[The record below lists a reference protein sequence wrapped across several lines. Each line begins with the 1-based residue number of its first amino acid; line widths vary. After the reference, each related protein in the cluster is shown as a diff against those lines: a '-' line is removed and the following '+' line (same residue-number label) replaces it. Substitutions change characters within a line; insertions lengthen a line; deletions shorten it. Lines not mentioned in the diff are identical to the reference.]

1 VDIVSLSPGAAAA
14 GATLAD
20 PLDIDYSEPEP
31 ESDEDCVT
39 WARSSEDKS
48 PLPPP
53 SADEVVV
60 PSPAEAPGGSR
71 VVSTIHHK
79 TLTRMEK
86 DDSSSEM
93 ENDTRSVSIFINS
106 ELPSVVVSRLGMKPN
121 ARIFGDSMRKV
132 LQFCSDDHERTLLQE
147 AGDSFGFP
155 IMEDELGEESA
166 EEIMYQAQD
175 LSMKSFLACRAAQW
189 RCRSDLWSHQLFE
202 KTSTTALNKE
212 INVVKTLQAEK
223 VSLSSSL

>member
-1 VDIVSLSPGAAAA
+1 
-14 GATLAD
+14 
-20 PLDIDYSEPEP
+20 
-31 ESDEDCVT
+31 
-39 WARSSEDKS
+39 
-48 PLPPP
+48 
-53 SADEVVV
+53 
-60 PSPAEAPGGSR
+60 
-71 VVSTIHHK
+71 
-79 TLTRMEK
+79 MEK

-106 ELPSVVVSRLGMKPN
+106 ELPSVVVSRFVMKPN
-121 ARIFGDSMRKV
+121 ARIFRDSMRKV